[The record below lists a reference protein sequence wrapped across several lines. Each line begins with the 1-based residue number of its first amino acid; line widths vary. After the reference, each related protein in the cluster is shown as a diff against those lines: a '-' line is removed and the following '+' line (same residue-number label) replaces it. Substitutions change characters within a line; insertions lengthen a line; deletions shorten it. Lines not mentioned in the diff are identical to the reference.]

1 VVSDDQPDAREG
13 QVGRLGVAERF
24 AIPMKP
30 GNAGGG
36 KGPQFKTDATS
47 GEGFGRLGNLSTPKT
62 VQKLQKALHAKA
74 KAEAG
79 YRFYAL
85 YDKISREDILA
96 HAYAQCR
103 SNKGAPGVDGQD
115 FADIETYGVE
125 RWLGELALALRNES
139 YQPDPIRR
147 VFIPKANGKLRPLGI
162 STVRDRVCMTATM
175 LVLEPI
181 FEADLP
187 PEQYAYRPGRNA
199 QQAVVKVEG
208 LLFRGHPEVVDADL
222 ADYFGSIPHAELLKS
237 VARRIVDRRVLHLI
251 KMWLECPVEETDD
264 RGRKTRTTESRDNRR
279 GIPQGSP
286 ISPLLA
292 NLYMRRFVL
301 GWKMLGLEQSLG
313 SRIVTYADD
322 LVILCRSGKA
332 EEALQQLRE
341 IMRKLKLTVNEEKT
355 RICKVP
361 EGEFDFLGYSFGR
374 MYSAR
379 TGQARLGYRPSR
391 KSIRR
396 MVENIHALTA
406 RSGTWQETTELVG
419 KLNRT
424 LRGWANYFSV
434 GTVNKAYRAI
444 DNYTAV
450 RLRRWLRSKHKVRRR
465 KGGTYPLSHLYG
477 HFGLVRLTALG
488 HDVPWVKA

>member
-1 VVSDDQPDAREG
+1 
-13 QVGRLGVAERF
+13 
-24 AIPMKP
+24 
-30 GNAGGG
+30 
-36 KGPQFKTDATS
+36 
-47 GEGFGRLGNLSTPKT
+47 
-62 VQKLQKALHAKA
+62 LHAKA

-85 YDKISREDILA
+85 YDKISRDDILA
-96 HAYAQCR
+96 HAYALCR

-115 FADIETYGVE
+115 FADVKAYGVQ
-125 RWLGELALALRNES
+125 RWLNELALALRQET
-139 YQPDPIRR
+139 YRPDPIRR
-147 VFIPKANGKLRPLGI
+147 VYIPKANGKLRPLGI
-162 STVRDRVCMTATM
+162 STLRDRVCMTAAM

-187 PEQYAYRPGRNA
+187 PEQYAYRRERNA
-199 QQAVVKVEG
+199 QQAVVEVQG
-208 LLFRGHPEVVDADL
+208 LLFHGHPEVVDADL

-264 RGRKTRTTESRDNRR
+264 RGRKTRTTEARDKRR

-301 GWKMLGLEQSLG
+301 AWKMFGLERSLG
-313 SRIVTYADD
+313 TRIVTYADD
-322 LVILCRSGKA
+322 LVILCRRGKA
-332 EEALQQLRE
+332 EEALPRLRE
-341 IMRKLKLTVNEEKT
+341 IMGKLKLTVNEEKT

-361 EGEFDFLGYSFGR
+361 EGEFDFLGYTFGR

-379 TGQARLGYRPSR
+379 TGKAYLGYRPSR
-391 KSIRR
+391 KSIKR
-396 MVENIHALTA
+396 MVENVHALTA
-406 RSGTWQETTELVG
+406 RSGSWQETTVLVA

-424 LRGWANYFSV
+424 LRGWANYFQV
-434 GTVNKAYRAI
+434 GTVTKAYRAI

-450 RLRRWLRSKHKVRRR
+450 RLRRWLRFKHKVRRR

-477 HFGLVRLTALG
+477 YFGLVRLTALG
-488 HDVPWVKA
+488 RDEPWAKA